1 MSLLTKDQLLSK
13 DEDELRSVAENIG
26 ITNTNHKDK
35 NQLIYDILD
44 TQAELKSTENQDS
57 STTGRRSRI
66 IKKDVNHI

>member
-44 TQAELKSTENQDS
+44 TQAELKSTENQEERCQS
-57 STTGRRSRI
+57 
-66 IKKDVNHI
+66 HIFSQPKSQRTL